1 MAAFALKKQLET
13 IKTTRIMRDFVLL
26 TLSVLLLAACQP
38 QSSKEADPAME
49 AAEREQERTAAQAA
63 VEAANRAITSLSRE
77 GRFEEAGAYFAPDVV
92 QFISGQPPISGR
104 EAWIEAQRQAAEIGD
119 WNLEL
124 EVLNFEYFG
133 DHAVERGRGV
143 QTFVANESSPIPSM
157 QLVGNYMV
165 LWKKSDNGWQ
175 IQYDYVVVEPP
186 AGQE

>member
-1 MAAFALKKQLET
+1 
-13 IKTTRIMRDFVLL
+13 MRNFLVL
-26 TLSVLLLAACQP
+26 TLSVLLLTACQ
-38 QSSKEADPAME
+38 QQTTKEADPAMA
-49 AAEREQERTAAQAA
+49 AAEQELQRTEAQAA
-63 VEAANRAITSLSRE
+63 IEAANQAITTLSRE

-104 EAWIEAQRQAAEIGD
+104 EAWIAAQRQAAEMGD

-124 EVLNFEYFG
+124 EVLDFEYFG

-157 QLVGNYMV
+157 QLTGDYLV

-175 IQYDYVVVEPP
+175 IQYDYVVVETP

>member
-1 MAAFALKKQLET
+1 
-13 IKTTRIMRDFVLL
+13 MRNLLLL
-26 TLSVLLLAACQP
+26 TLSVLLLAACQ
-38 QSSKEADPAME
+38 QQTTKEADPAIT
-49 AAEREQERTAAQAA
+49 AAEQELQRTAALAEI
-63 VEAANRAITSLSRE
+63 EAANQAITSLSRE

-92 QFISGQPPISGR
+92 QIISGQPPISGR
-104 EAWIEAQRQAAEIGD
+104 EAWIAAQRQAAEMGD

-124 EVLNFEYFG
+124 EVLDFEYFG

-157 QLVGNYMV
+157 QLTGDYLV

-175 IQYDYVVVEPP
+175 IQYDYVVVEAP